1 MTTPGSIAS
10 DVLDSVDAQ
19 LEGVV
24 HTVSL
29 IEPTR
34 ATYNATTAQYEAGE
48 NDHSTCRLIVETT
61 KPVKDLFPAYIEGPG
76 EYLVLIVGASTP
88 PKEGWILRGTVD
100 RVIKRVQDILQ
111 AGDLFYAVIE

>member
-34 ATYNATTAQYEAGE
+34 AAYNAATAKYETGE
-48 NDHSTCRLIVETT
+48 TDHGTCRLIVETT
-61 KPVKDLFPAYIEGPG
+61 KPVNDLFPDYIDGPG
-76 EYLVLIVGASTP
+76 EYLVLIVGASAA

-100 RVIKRVQDILQ
+100 RVVKRVQDILR
-111 AGDLFYAVIE
+111 AGDLFYAIIE